1 MKVLESAAQ
10 MESSAET
17 ITVEPA
23 TASVKLASPRF
34 LAFLLAQFLG
44 VVNDNAFRVTLIL
57 FVLSMVTGEA
67 RQVRYSSLATALIP
81 LPYILFSPLAGYL
94 ADRFPKHR
102 VLLWTKAPEII
113 SMLLAAVGFYLRSL
127 PFLYFVLFLVASRA
141 AFFSPAKFGILPEI
155 LSDAGISAGNG
166 ILELVSD
173 IAILAGSLLGVY
185 AYTLFASNL
194 ANAGL
199 VYVAIAGLGTVAI
212 LFVPR
217 TPSGHPGAEFAWNV
231 LRSFGRDYAEVR
243 GNPTLFYTLV
253 GIAWFGFIASFF
265 LTVIPVFGKNELNLD
280 QTGVGLLFALLA
292 IGIGMGAVAAGRLSR
307 GHVEIGLV
315 PIGSAGITIF
325 SFLLAR
331 AGTGRVVPLFELP
344 RDAALDIVM
353 IGFSSGFFVI
363 PLNALLQQ
371 RSPAGMKGRL
381 IAFAN
386 VLMFGAILI
395 AAGVPWILTSV
406 FRLSIREVIFFA
418 AIVTLVGT
426 VYVLRRLPDFL
437 TRFLVWVLTNT
448 LYRLRTVGAENQPK
462 GGALLVANH
471 VSMADGFLVSG
482 STSRFIRFLAYREY
496 YEMKAINWYFR
507 LTHTIPVAANDPPER
522 TRRRSSA
529 RAKRSVMA
537 TWCAFSPR
545 GR

>member
-1 MKVLESAAQ
+1 M
-10 MESSAET
+10 
-17 ITVEPA
+17 
-23 TASVKLASPRF
+23 
-34 LAFLLAQFLG
+34 
-44 VVNDNAFRVTLIL
+44 VNDNAFRVALIL

-155 LSDAGISAGNG
+155 LSDAGISAANG

-173 IAILAGSLLGVY
+173 IAILVGSLLGVY
-185 AYTLFASNL
+185 AYSLFASNL

-253 GIAWFGFIASFF
+253 GITWFGFIASFF
-265 LTVIPVFGKNELNLD
+265 LTVIPVFGKSELGLD
-280 QTGVGLLFALLA
+280 RTGVGLLFALLA

-307 GHVEIGLV
+307 GHRRDRLGADRKRGYNDLFFSPRAFGYRAHGAVFRTAAGCRTRHRDDRLLV
-315 PIGSAGITIF
+315 GIFRHPAQCAASAAVASRNERT
-325 SFLLAR
+325 A
-331 AGTGRVVPLFELP
+331 
-344 RDAALDIVM
+344 
-353 IGFSSGFFVI
+353 
-363 PLNALLQQ
+363 N
-371 RSPAGMKGRL
+371 RL
-381 IAFAN
+381 RKCTACY
-386 VLMFGAILI
+386 GAILI
-395 AAGVPWILTSV
+395 GRWS
-406 FRLSIREVIFFA
+406 
-418 AIVTLVGT
+418 
-426 VYVLRRLPDFL
+426 
-437 TRFLVWVLTNT
+437 
-448 LYRLRTVGAENQPK
+448 
-462 GGALLVANH
+462 ALDSH
-471 VSMADGFLVSG
+471 QRVS
-482 STSRFIRFLAYREY
+482 
-496 YEMKAINWYFR
+496 
-507 LTHTIPVAANDPPER
+507 PEH
-522 TRRRSSA
+522 
-529 RAKRSVMA
+529 
-537 TWCAFSPR
+537 PR
-545 GR
+545 GNLLRCNT